1 MKDGRK
7 QLSSKDTSKSTFKS
21 TRESLERPYYRIVKA
36 LATDKVFQIKS
47 KK

>member
-7 QLSSKDTSKSTFKS
+7 QLSSKDTSKSIFKS
-21 TRESLERPYYRIVKA
+21 ARASLEQRFYRIVKA

>member
-7 QLSSKDTSKSTFKS
+7 QLSSKDTSKSIFKS
-21 TRESLERPYYRIVKA
+21 ARASLERPFYRIVKA